1 MAAKISSTERIQA
14 VLAGEQP
21 DRIPV
26 ALWRHFP
33 VDDQDPHELAV
44 SSVLFQE
51 TFGLDL
57 IKVTPASSFCLKDW
71 GAQDVWEGNTEGTR
85 KFTGNVVQKP
95 RDWQSLKVLDPRKGM
110 LGAQLECL
118 KEILKRKAGT
128 VPVLQT
134 IFNPL
139 AQAKHLCGPDVL
151 LEHMVRYPEA
161 LRAGLD
167 AIARTTV
174 WFVEA
179 CMELRVDGVFLAV
192 QHANAGFPGEEVYR
206 EWGRTDDLAILKAAR
221 DGWLNMLHLHGSKV
235 YFSLAAEYPVQVVN
249 WHDRES
255 GPSLESGHQSSKK
268 TVCGGWRQWETMVL
282 GDAKKIDK
290 EAQDAVRQMKGR
302 HLLLGT
308 GCVTP
313 IIAPRSCLQA
323 AAAARSFPKQ
333 TQPLG
338 R

>member
-1 MAAKISSTERIQA
+1 MVTISSTERIRA

-33 VDDQDPHELAV
+33 VDDQDPLALAA
-44 SSVLFQE
+44 SSIEFQE

-85 KFTGNVVQKP
+85 KFVKNVIQKP
-95 RDWQSLKVLDPRKGM
+95 RDWQSLKVLDPKKGN
-110 LGAQLECL
+110 LGAQLACL
-118 KEILKRKAGT
+118 KEIRARKGGA

-139 AQAKHLCGPDVL
+139 AQAKHLCGTDML
-151 LEHMVRYPEA
+151 LEHLLRFPEA
-161 LRAGLD
+161 LRTGLD
-167 AIARTTV
+167 TIARTTV
-174 WFVEA
+174 LFTEA
-179 CMELRVDGVFLAV
+179 CLDLGIDGIFLAV
-192 QHANAGFPGEEVYR
+192 QHANAAFPGEDVYR
-206 EWGRTDDLAILKAAR
+206 KWGVADDLAILHAAR
-221 DGWLNMLHLHGSKV
+221 DAWLNMLHLHGSKV
-235 YFSLAAEYPVQVVN
+235 YFSLAGEYPAQVVN

-255 GPSLESGHQSSKK
+255 GPSLESGYQLSKK
-268 TVCGGWRQWETMVL
+268 TVCGGWRQWETMAL
-282 GDAKKIDK
+282 GTPKKIDE
-290 EAQDAVRQMKGR
+290 EARDAVRQMKGK

-313 IIAPRSCLQA
+313 IIAPRSCLL
-323 AAAARSFPKQ
+323 AAARR
-333 TQPLG
+333 TA
-338 R
+338 